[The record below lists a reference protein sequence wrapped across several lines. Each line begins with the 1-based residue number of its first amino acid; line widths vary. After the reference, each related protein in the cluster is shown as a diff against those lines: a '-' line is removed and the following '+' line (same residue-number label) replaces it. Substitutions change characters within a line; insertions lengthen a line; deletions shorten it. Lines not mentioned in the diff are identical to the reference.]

1 MFASFVV
8 ITCLESYT
16 ALYATP
22 FWDMRRGGKIKQEMY
37 SLPSECRKN
46 TRRTR
51 AGSEKRDR
59 DAIYISRPLTS
70 VVLIYLSM
78 FSYTFMKSMT
88 FLFSVPITPPPPH
101 THTQSLRVA
110 FFISAF
116 DLIKQ
121 VSRIYKTT
129 AASNITNSNLS
140 LSTSFRPPDDLEGLF
155 LCSFYGNV

>member
-1 MFASFVV
+1 
-8 ITCLESYT
+8 
-16 ALYATP
+16 
-22 FWDMRRGGKIKQEMY
+22 MRRGGEIKHEMY

-88 FLFSVPITPPPPH
+88 FLFSVPITPPPPL
-101 THTQSLRVA
+101 LRIA

-121 VSRIYKTT
+121 VSRIYKT
-129 AASNITNSNLS
+129 ITNSNLS